1 MIVDVDVQEEWRRL
15 HPHRYGD
22 GERCAAVRRKI
33 GLLAQY
39 KVRRAHGR
47 IGGLE
52 DVEGI

>member
-1 MIVDVDVQEEWRRL
+1 MIVDMDVQEEWGCL
-15 HPHRYGD
+15 HPHWYGD
-22 GERCAAVRRKI
+22 SERCAAARRKI

-47 IGGLE
+47 IGGLK